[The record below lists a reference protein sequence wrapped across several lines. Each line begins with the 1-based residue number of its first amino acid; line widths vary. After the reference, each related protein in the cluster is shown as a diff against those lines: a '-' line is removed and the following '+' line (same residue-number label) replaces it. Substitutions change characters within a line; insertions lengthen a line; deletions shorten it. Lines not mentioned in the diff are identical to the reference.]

1 MNEDEN
7 TIREYAHHKAG
18 QAVIGVTLFGARV
31 IKHLSIESR
40 PDSGSG
46 FETYSKL
53 PVPLSCRPPS
63 HRRGEDRKP
72 IEVEGIVDAH
82 GVLAYAGVAAVSTYL
97 RQIGQDQ
104 GFDHL
109 TAFMTSREELSKL
122 ASSIGLERP
131 GDHFYDEYWDEA
143 GRLLT
148 THWEAVQRV
157 AEGLL
162 THRTLNGNR
171 VDALILGDELN

>member
-1 MNEDEN
+1 MNEDEK

-18 QAVIGVTLFGARV
+18 QAVICVMLFGPRV
-31 IKHLSIESR
+31 IKHLSVDNG
-40 PDSGSG
+40 PGSGSG

-53 PVPLSCRPPS
+53 PVPLTCRPPS

-82 GVLAYAGVAAVSTYL
+82 GVLAYAGVAAVATYL
-97 RQIGQDQ
+97 RDIGQDQ

-109 TAFMTSREELSKL
+109 TAFIPSREGLSQL

-131 GDHFYDEYWDEA
+131 EDHFYDEYWDEA
-143 GRLLT
+143 GRLLA

-157 AEGLL
+157 SEGLL